1 MSSFHFDDRA
11 LKRIA
16 EQGMENVTAGLNRD
30 LNGLTARCQG
40 RPLEEIK
47 QEIQQVWSR
56 HMGGGYVGEP
66 DLTRFAD
73 AIQQGGTVEVRA
85 GSNSV
90 A

>member
-16 EQGMENVTAGLNRD
+16 EQGVENLMVGLNRD
-30 LNGLTARCQG
+30 LNGLTAQCKG

-47 QEIQQVWSR
+47 QEIQRVWSQ
-56 HMGGGYVGEP
+56 HMGGGHVGEP

-85 GSNSV
+85 GSNPV